1 MKNKKNIFLRKK
13 ILIYGL
19 GKSGISSYKFLKK
32 KADVYLF
39 DDNSKINKKLVS
51 LSKISK
57 ISFDVIII
65 SPGIDIS
72 KCKLSTFL
80 KKNSQKIYTDLDV
93 LYSFYDNLSITI
105 TGTNGKSTTAKIL
118 HGESKRIEIHLRRL
132 LSEEDLD
139 HPIYKIHPY
148 IFILS

>member
-1 MKNKKNIFLRKK
+1 MKNKENIFLRKK

-80 KKNSQKIYTDLDV
+80 KKTPKN
-93 LYSFYDNLSITI
+93 
-105 TGTNGKSTTAKIL
+105 AKNT
-118 HGESKRIEIHLRRL
+118 L
-132 LSEEDLD
+132 LSAKPV
-139 HPIYKIHPY
+139 H
-148 IFILS
+148 FGFCVLSTIAYRRSCRKHQKTQKTHFCRQNQCISDFAFYPH

>member
-39 DDNSKINKKLVS
+39 DDNLKKNKKLIS
-51 LSKISK
+51 LGKISK
-57 ISFDVIII
+57 INFDVIII

-72 KCKLSTFL
+72 KCKLSMFL
-80 KKNSQKIYTDLDV
+80 KKNSQKIYTDLDI
-93 LYSFYDNLSITI
+93 LYCFYDNLSVTI
-105 TGTNGKSTTAKIL
+105 TGTNGK
-118 HGESKRIEIHLRRL
+118 
-132 LSEEDLD
+132 
-139 HPIYKIHPY
+139 
-148 IFILS
+148 